1 MEEQLDLDN
10 LTKENF
16 MQMAEYVAHVEAVN
30 AKLLEELRQAK
41 SYLSATLQQ
50 RNSAEQKY
58 QNLLVEKTLQTVPIT
73 EAIVMN
79 ASMDLINPEQW
90 AVPADRISV
99 VPKSNKI

>member
-16 MQMAEYVAHVEAVN
+16 MQMAEYVAHVEGVN

-50 RNSAEQKY
+50 RNSAEQKLR
-58 QNLLVEKTLQTVPIT
+58 NVLEMRMNTMPVTTETIKTEIVS
-73 EAIVMN
+73 AI
-79 ASMDLINPEQW
+79 DLMNPEQYREK
-90 AVPADRISV
+90 PNQR
-99 VPKSNKI
+99 

>member
-30 AKLLEELRQAK
+30 AQLVEELRQAK

-50 RNSAEQKY
+50 RNSAEQKLR
-58 QNLLVEKTLQTVPIT
+58 NVLEMRMNTMPVTTETIKTEIVS
-73 EAIVMN
+73 AI
-79 ASMDLINPEQW
+79 DLMNPEQY
-90 AVPADRISV
+90 RE
-99 VPKSNKI
+99 KKNQR

>member
-16 MQMAEYVAHVEAVN
+16 MQMAEYVAHVEGVN

-50 RNSAEQKY
+50 RNSAEQKLR
-58 QNLLVEKTLQTVPIT
+58 NVLEMRMNTMPVTTETIKTEIIS
-73 EAIVMN
+73 AI
-79 ASMDLINPEQW
+79 DLMNPEQYREK
-90 AVPADRISV
+90 PNQR
-99 VPKSNKI
+99 